1 MAYAKLAGKLLK
13 PAFKHGIRLIRNRSV
28 QQGIFKPG
36 RKSKL
41 AKDLASRTIKTGKIG
56 RLRMSKDLKN
66 VYGTETNMKK
76 ALFNYATTNKTP
88 QGVPTFRG
96 FAGRAHKQAFNPKL
110 NKYTARKA
118 EAATRGGLSE
128 IESWKDIKIHKTLDD
143 VKGQHN
149 VRTIR
154 RKRQTPTNIGEFGK
168 GYQTMKGHHNLPINL
183 GDDIT
188 KKMKMDPEEIPDFWN
203 KVNAKYKNIA
213 SGDHWANMRLLPEG
227 KEYKHLVGELDISP
241 HDQAHAMLN
250 RIGIT
255 PEKLVKMFKGKTK
268 EEGIELIGKLD
279 HKFKRMDQWIF
290 KRMKKFKA
298 GEDQLMENILA
309 HSEIKRMW
317 PNISKAERRIK
328 IKEWLAERRLI
339 DKEDTAKALKIFS
352 KPLSQDALDTPMAG
366 FFDKAGKQMT
376 LGGN

>member
-1 MAYAKLAGKLLK
+1 MSFVTKQVVPSILRIAKNPKNVINT
-13 PAFKHGIRLIRNRSV
+13 FKSGIRSILS
-28 QQGIFKPG
+28 
-36 RKSKL
+36 
-41 AKDLASRTIKTGKIG
+41 KDLASRTIKIDKVNK
-56 RLRMSKDLKN
+56 LRISPNLKN

-76 ALFNYATTNKTP
+76 ALFNYATTNRTP
-88 QGVPTFRG
+88 QGVPTFKG

-110 NKYTARKA
+110 NTYTARKA

-128 IESWKDIKIHKTLDD
+128 IKSWKDIKIHKTLEN
-143 VKGQHN
+143 VQGQQN
-149 VRTIR
+149 VRTLR
-154 RKRQTPTNIGEFGK
+154 RKRQTPTNIGEFSK

-188 KKMKMDPEEIPDFWN
+188 KGMKMKEVEIPDFWN

-309 HSEIKRMW
+309 HAEIKRMW
-317 PNISKAERRIK
+317 PNLSKAERRIK
-328 IKEWLAERRLI
+328 IKEWLADRRLI

-366 FFDKAGKQMT
+366 FFDKSGRQMT
-376 LGGN
+376 LGGK